1 MGDKIRIGKDFNVQ
15 WAINKV
21 VDGERLPY
29 DLVGKEL
36 QLYIV
41 NDNGKK
47 EVAGWKVQG
56 NVIQW
61 TFLGKDQKRLGAYQ
75 LVLVENAGKE
85 GMVTVDTCKAFK
97 LVEHSCDENVNGSS
111 DIVIETVTLESDV
124 ALAHLRGPQ
133 GEQGPVGPQGPQGPQ
148 GEPGPQGPQ
157 GPAGPSYDD
166 TEIQNKLTELSSE
179 INGNDKVMLTA
190 TSSGASPSTGK
201 KPFSFNAGNF
211 TARFIDSDGVINIPY
226 LPIYL
231 YDADGAFISNYT
243 LSKNATTF
251 SVSKDV
257 AFVGMYLRESDV
269 AKSGEIAVEFKA
281 DGIKVSIREEI
292 GGKIEELNERVSIVA
307 ADVEK
312 NVTFVSGSY
321 INMEGRIVPHSSYK
335 YSTPIQISQ
344 GSYIKVT
351 ALGAKGNVSILSKC
365 DSSGSNIVPL
375 IIADES
381 VEKTYDYLSVEDG
394 YIIICGTSPKVKV
407 YESSLGNF
415 LISYTDNRE
424 SYKPSKTYCDYEG
437 QEISV
442 FNKGICVGDSLTQGT
457 MNYKNGGADQYVNI
471 EKYSYPSHLAKL
483 TGIEI
488 DNKGRGGDASF
499 EWYNVMKEEDLSGY
513 DFAII
518 QLGVN
523 DAIRNMANYGTEWSE
538 ESRQGFLNIINKL
551 KNENEGIKIFVA
563 TIIPAISYSSAASI
577 AICQRIRDL
586 VAELNDVNVILLD
599 MQIHGHTKDSDAY
612 NCGHLSA
619 YGYWR
624 LAKDYQSI
632 ISYYIN
638 THKME
643 FREVQFIGTDYSYS

>member
-1 MGDKIRIGKDFNVQ
+1 MGRFDATKATIDANIKSNGNQEITGDILNSVMKDM
-15 WAINKV
+15 
-21 VDGERLPY
+21 VDAT
-29 DLVGKEL
+29 DAEL
-36 QLYIV
+36 TQLS
-41 NDNGKK
+41 
-47 EVAGWKVQG
+47 E
-56 NVIQW
+56 
-61 TFLGKDQKRLGAYQ
+61 
-75 LVLVENAGKE
+75 
-85 GMVTVDTCKAFK
+85 
-97 LVEHSCDENVNGSS
+97 
-111 DIVIETVTLESDV
+111 
-124 ALAHLRGPQ
+124 
-133 GEQGPVGPQGPQGPQ
+133 
-148 GEPGPQGPQ
+148 
-157 GPAGPSYDD
+157 
-166 TEIQNKLTELSSE
+166 E

-211 TARFIDSDGVINIPY
+211 TARFIDSDGVINITY

-231 YDADGAFISNYT
+231 YDADGTLISSYT
-243 LSKNATTF
+243 LTKNATTF
-251 SVSKDV
+251 SVNKNV
-257 AFVGMYLRESDV
+257 AFVGMYLSGSNV

-281 DGIKVSIREEI
+281 DGVKVSIREEVD
-292 GGKIEELNERVSIVA
+292 GKIEELNERVSIVA
-307 ADVEK
+307 ETAEKDV
-312 NVTFVSGSY
+312 TYVSGSF
-321 INMEGRIVPHSSYK
+321 INMEGRIVPNSSYK
-335 YSTPIQISQ
+335 YSAPIQISQ

-424 SYKPSKTYCDYEG
+424 AYKPSKTYCDYEG
-437 QEISV
+437 QDISV
-442 FNKGICVGDSLTQGT
+442 FNKGICIGDSLTQGT

-499 EWYNVMKEEDLSGY
+499 EWYAVMKDEDLSGY
-513 DFAII
+513 DFAIV

-563 TIIPAISYSSAASI
+563 TIIPAIS
-577 AICQRIRDL
+577 
-586 VAELNDVNVILLD
+586 
-599 MQIHGHTKDSDAY
+599 
-612 NCGHLSA
+612 
-619 YGYWR
+619 
-624 LAKDYQSI
+624 
-632 ISYYIN
+632 
-638 THKME
+638 
-643 FREVQFIGTDYSYS
+643 